1 MPDTDHPIAA
11 RSVRVT
17 GLVQGVGFRPFVW
30 RLATE
35 LGLGGHVLN
44 DGAGVLIEVC
54 GEDATLTRFLERLQL
69 EAPVLARI
77 DSIEVADLTSSGAG
91 NAFRILTSRQGP
103 VATGVVPDA
112 ATCPACLAD
121 VRNPADRRH
130 GYAFTNCTH
139 CGPRLSILRHIPYD
153 RAATSMA
160 AFAMCSACRRE
171 YEDPADR
178 RFHAQP
184 TACPDCGPQV
194 WFEEKDGRRASG
206 NPLALAAARLK
217 NGAILAIKG
226 LGGFQ
231 IAVDARNEA
240 AVSELRRRKHRP
252 VKPLAL
258 MARNI
263 DQVRLHAQ
271 VGDGEA
277 ELLHNP
283 AAPIVLLRKGGAAL
297 ADSIA
302 GPFDRLGFLLA
313 NTPLHHLLMAELD
326 GPIVLTSGN
335 LSENPQETGNE
346 AARQNL
352 SGIVDGFLMHDRD
365 IVNRLDDSVV
375 RLDGTGPAVLRRA
388 RGHAPA
394 PIRLPVRFE
403 TAPRVLAL
411 GGELKATFCLLN
423 GRDAVL
429 SQHIGDLENAPT
441 LADYK
446 KTLRLYLDLFQFRP
460 QIIAVDAHPQYLST
474 QHGEALARDL
484 GVSLVRVQH
493 HHAHLASCLAEQQ
506 QQEVSGEVF
515 GIVLDGLGWGA
526 DGTVWGGEILKGGY
540 RDFERVGHFIPVPL
554 PGGAAAIREP
564 WRNLAAQLHAAFG
577 PGYREELSG
586 TGLETLFADRPARLL
601 DQLMI
606 KGVNAP
612 LSSSAGRLFDAAA
625 AALGLCPD
633 RQSFEG
639 EAAMRLEALA
649 SNVLGSEE
657 GYRVD
662 VMQVAPVVLSFSAL
676 WTALLRDLRAAVPAE
691 IVSARFHR
699 GLIDGLARALRAAG
713 ATPGDAV
720 TLSGG
725 VFQNAILRD
734 GLTER
739 LETEGF
745 KVLNHTHVPAN
756 DGGLS
761 LGQAVIAA
769 RLEGTETSS

>member
-30 RLATE
+30 QLANE

-44 DGAGVLIEVC
+44 DGAGVLIEVR
-54 GEDATLTRFLERLQL
+54 GEGPVLARFLERLRQ

-77 DSIEVADLTSSGAG
+77 DRVEVADLTFSGTG

-121 VRNPADRRH
+121 IRNPDDRRY

-160 AFAMCSACRRE
+160 TFAMCSACRQE

-184 TACPDCGPQV
+184 TTCPDCGPRV
-194 WFEEKDGRRASG
+194 WFEEKDGHWAAG
-206 NPLALAAARLK
+206 DPIALAAARLK
-217 NGAILAIKG
+217 DGAILAIKG

-231 IAVDARNEA
+231 IAVDAQNEA
-240 AVSELRRRKHRP
+240 AVGELRRRKHRP

-258 MARNI
+258 MARDI
-263 DQVRLHAQ
+263 DQVRLHAR
-271 VGDGEA
+271 VGDDEA
-277 ELLHNP
+277 ELLQSP
-283 AAPIVLLRKGGAAL
+283 AAPIVLLRKRGASL

-302 GPFDRLGFLLA
+302 GSFDRLGFMLA

-326 GPIVLTSGN
+326 GPVVLTSGN

-375 RLDGTGPAVLRRA
+375 RLDRAGPAILRRA
-388 RGHAPA
+388 RGHAPT
-394 PIRLPVRFE
+394 PIRLPAGFE

-411 GGELKATFCLLN
+411 GGELKSAFCLLN
-423 GRDAVL
+423 GRDAIL

-474 QHGEALARDL
+474 QHGEALAREL
-484 GVSLVRVQH
+484 CLPLVRVQH

-506 QQEVSGEVF
+506 QEVSGEVF
-515 GIVLDGLGWGA
+515 GIILDGLGWGP
-526 DGTVWGGEILKGGY
+526 DGTIWGGEILKGGY
-540 RDFERVGHFIPVPL
+540 WGFERVGHFNPVRL
-554 PGGAAAIREP
+554 PGGTAAIREP

-586 TGLETLFADRPARLL
+586 TGLETLFAGRPARLL
-601 DQLMI
+601 DQLMS

-649 SNVLGSEE
+649 SNILASGE
-657 GYRVD
+657 GYPVD
-662 VMQVAPVVLSFSAL
+662 VMQAEPVVLSFSAL

-691 IVSARFHR
+691 IISARFHS
-699 GLIDGLARALRAAG
+699 GLIDGLAEALTVPG
-713 ATPGDAV
+713 AKPADAV
-720 TLSGG
+720 ALSGG
-725 VFQNAILRD
+725 VFQNAILRG

-739 LETEGF
+739 LEAEGL
-745 KVLNHTHVPAN
+745 KVLNHVHVPAN
-756 DGGLS
+756 DGGLA

-769 RLEGTETSS
+769 RLESIEPSS